1 MVVAL
6 SGFGLGRTIAPQT
19 DTAAVA
25 SDVISFELVDPE
37 GAATPGDWRGSAALV
52 FFGYTHCPDVCPA
65 SRGYAYGQTG
75 AIGRRCATV

>member
-6 SGFGLGRTIAPQT
+6 SGFWLPYHCASI

-37 GAATPGDWRGSAALV
+37 GKAVTPGDWRGSAALV
-52 FFGYTHCPDVCPA
+52 FFGYTHCPDLSYL
-65 SRGYAYGQTG
+65 SRGYAYGQT